1 MLRYFT
7 PFVNK
12 LKVRWP
18 AVWARLPGIGDTV
31 RTSLVYAAV
40 TALFVVLSSSL
51 LLYQSWRQYG
61 SLRGGPPQGAAVQE
75 KLSTA
80 VGGDGAIQV
89 AGGQTEN
96 PAQPGQRAAEEQTA
110 ALNNLWAAARSEEM
124 QRPLPGKIITAYG
137 WQENT
142 IHKDWRFNAGVDVEP
157 EKGDAVKAVKSGK
170 VKEVS
175 ANSRGTQLKIDHGGG
190 TVTSYGNLADCRV
203 QDGQLV
209 KQGAIIGS
217 LGRDNRVLHFEIWQD
232 GRSRDPGEL
241 WNGE

>member
-1 MLRYFT
+1 MG
-7 PFVNK
+7 
-12 LKVRWP
+12 P
-18 AVWARLPGIGDTV
+18 AAGYRRHGTDFSGIRGGN
-31 RTSLVYAAV
+31 RP
-40 TALFVVLSSSL
+40 
-51 LLYQSWRQYG
+51 
-61 SLRGGPPQGAAVQE
+61 LRGVIIQSAVISKLAAIWQPPRRAASFDITADWMITPPQGAAVQE

-96 PAQPGQRAAEEQTA
+96 PAQPGQRAVEEQTA